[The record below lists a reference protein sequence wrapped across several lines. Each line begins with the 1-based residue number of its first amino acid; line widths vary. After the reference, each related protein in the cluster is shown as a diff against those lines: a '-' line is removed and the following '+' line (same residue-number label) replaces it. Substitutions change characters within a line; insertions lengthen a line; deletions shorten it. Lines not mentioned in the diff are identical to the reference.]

1 MRERGRVRG
10 RERRIGTGRESEG
23 REGGIVMKGGRVGR
37 VGRKVREGEGG
48 RVREGERVRE
58 GRIHNFTYFP

>member
-1 MRERGRVRG
+1 MREGEGERG

-48 RVREGERVRE
+48 RVRG
-58 GRIHNFTYFP
+58 